1 MWDPDGRISGV
12 RDDPICFCS
21 EWDAWHRRSRLSR
34 RVHMTIPRTASRV
47 GAAILLCLP
56 QMLAGQAAPLRR
68 PIPYPVVPSLE
79 FQLAVENGTRTE
91 TGEPGPA
98 YWQQW
103 TDYELSATLDP
114 DEKRVTGSARI
125 THFNR
130 FSRPLPVVALHLH
143 QNVHAEGALRNTPVE
158 VTGGMTLNLVVADG
172 ITLEEGSTQA
182 GPAYEVDG
190 TLLVIRPPRSVPAG
204 GSMVFEFEWS
214 FIVPQDGLG
223 RMGWD
228 DDNVLFVGYWFP
240 KMAVLDDVIGWH
252 VDPYLGNAEFYDGFG
267 SYDFSIDAPAGW
279 IVMASGE
286 LLNREEV
293 LLPHIQER
301 LAAAEASDAVI
312 QVVGQDDLSS
322 GQVTQPGVD
331 GRVTWRFQA
340 DTVRDVA
347 FSATR
352 DSRWDAVRTPVGDRD
367 GDGRPEYARV
377 DAFYRSDAERWT
389 EMARYAQHSI
399 DFLSR
404 YTGLSY
410 PWPHMSAVEGVI
422 RGGMEFPMMTL
433 IEDYNR
439 ASDAALYNVA
449 AHELAH
455 MWVPMIVGVDER
467 RHAWMDEG
475 TSNFNEN
482 QARAEFFPGENH
494 ESADQG
500 QYVQITQLGIEGEL
514 MRRTDYHYD
523 DFARGVA
530 SCSKP
535 ATILVALR
543 ALLGEETFMRGYRKY
558 LADWAY
564 KHPKPMDFFNAMAT
578 AAGQDL
584 GWFWR
589 TWYYETWTLDQAIAD
604 VSTFDEET
612 RIVIDD
618 LGLAPMPV
626 RLTVTLENG
635 EERQE
640 SIGVDVWLDGER
652 TTAITVRFPSP
663 VVRVEIDPD
672 GNFPDTDRTNNVW
685 TRD

>member
-1 MWDPDGRISGV
+1 
-12 RDDPICFCS
+12 
-21 EWDAWHRRSRLSR
+21 
-34 RVHMTIPRTASRV
+34 MTTLRTASRV
-47 GAAILLCLP
+47 GAAILLCMP
-56 QMLAGQAAPLRR
+56 QVLAAQASAVRR
-68 PIPYPVVPSLE
+68 PIPYPVVPSPQ
-79 FQLAVENGTRTE
+79 FQRAIENGTRTE

-103 TDYELSATLDP
+103 TEYELSATLHP

-125 THFNR
+125 THHNR
-130 FSRPLPVVALHLH
+130 APQPLPVVALHLH
-143 QNVHAEGALRNTPVE
+143 QNVHVAGALRNWPAE
-158 VTGGMTLNLVVADG
+158 ITGGMILDLVVADG
-172 ITLEEGSTQA
+172 TTLEEGSLQA

-190 TLLVIRPPRSVPAG
+190 TILMIRPPRPVPAG

-214 FIVPQDGLG
+214 FIVPEDGLG

-228 DDNVLFVGYWFP
+228 DDNVFFVGYWFP
-240 KMAVLDDVIGWH
+240 KMAVLDDVVGWH
-252 VDPYLGNAEFYDGFG
+252 LDPYLGNSEFHDGFG
-267 SYDFSIDAPAGW
+267 SYEVSIDAPAGW

-286 LLNREEV
+286 LVNREEV

-301 LAAAEASDAVI
+301 LAAAEASDSVI
-312 QVVGQDDLSS
+312 EVVGQDDLSS

-340 DTVRDVA
+340 DTLRDVA

-352 DSRWDAVRTPVGDRD
+352 ESRWDAVRSPVGDRD
-367 GDGRPEYARV
+367 GDGRPDYTRI
-377 DAFYRSDAERWT
+377 DALYRADAERWT

-410 PWPHMSAVEGVI
+410 PWPHMSVVEGVI

-439 ASDAALYNVA
+439 GDDADLYNVA

-475 TSNFNEN
+475 TSNFNES
-482 QARAEFFPGENH
+482 QARAEFFPGANH
-494 ESADQG
+494 NAADQG
-500 QYVQITQLGIEGEL
+500 RYLQIAGTGFEGEL

-530 SCSKP
+530 SYSKP

-543 ALLGEETFMRGYRKY
+543 ALMGEETFLRGYRKY

-564 KHPKPMDFFNAMAT
+564 KHPKPMDFFNAMET

-584 GWFWR
+584 DWFWR

-604 VSTFDEET
+604 VSTSGGET

-626 RLTVTLENG
+626 HLTLTLENG
-635 EERQE
+635 EERRE
-640 SIGVDVWLDGER
+640 NIGVDAWLAGER
-652 TTAITVRFPSP
+652 TTALTVRVPSP
-663 VVRVEIDPD
+663 VVRVEIDAE
-672 GNFPDTDRTNNVW
+672 GNFPDTDRANNVW
-685 TRD
+685 TRN

>member
-1 MWDPDGRISGV
+1 
-12 RDDPICFCS
+12 
-21 EWDAWHRRSRLSR
+21 
-34 RVHMTIPRTASRV
+34 MTHLRAANRV
-47 GAAILLCLP
+47 GAAILLCMP
-56 QMLAGQAAPLRR
+56 QMLGAQTAPVGR

-79 FQLAVENGTRTE
+79 FQLAIENGTRTE

-103 TDYELSATLDP
+103 TDYELTATLDP

-130 FSRPLPVVALHLH
+130 FSQPLPVVALHLH
-143 QNVHAEGALRNTPVE
+143 QNVHVEGAIRNEPTE
-158 VTGGMTLNLVVADG
+158 VTGGVTLDHIVADG
-172 ITLEEGSTQA
+172 TRLDEGSLQA
-182 GPAYEVDG
+182 GPGYEVDG
-190 TLLVIRPPRSVPAG
+190 TLLVIRPPTPVAAG
-204 GSMVFEFEWS
+204 GSMVFGIEWS
-214 FIVPQDGLG
+214 LIVPESGFG
-223 RMGWD
+223 RMGWN
-228 DDNVLFVGYWFP
+228 DDNLFMVAYWFP

-252 VDPYLGNAEFYDGFG
+252 LDPYLGSAEFYDGFG
-267 SYDFSIDAPAGW
+267 SYDLSIDAPAGW
-279 IVMASGE
+279 VVMASGE
-286 LLNREEV
+286 LVNREEV
-293 LLPHIQER
+293 LLPHILER
-301 LAAAEASDAVI
+301 LAVAEASDSVI
-312 QVVGQDDLSS
+312 QVVGQDDISS

-340 DTVRDVA
+340 DTLRDVA
-347 FSATR
+347 FSVTR

-367 GDGRPEYARV
+367 GDGRPDYARI

-410 PWPHMSAVEGVI
+410 AWPHMSAVEGSGI
-422 RGGMEFPMMTL
+422 IGGGMEFPMMTL
-433 IEDYNR
+433 IGDYNR
-439 ASDAALYNVA
+439 AGDVALYNVA

-455 MWVPMIVGVDER
+455 MWVPMTVGVDER

-475 TSNFNEN
+475 TTSFNEN
-482 QARAEFFPGENH
+482 QARTEFFPGENH
-494 ESADQG
+494 DSAEQN
-500 QYVQITQLGIEGEL
+500 QYIQITQLGVEGEL
-514 MRRTDYHYD
+514 MRRTDYHYE

-530 SCSKP
+530 SYSKP
-535 ATILVALR
+535 ASILVALR
-543 ALLGEETFMRGYRKY
+543 ALLGEETFMRGYQKY

-578 AAGQDL
+578 AAGRDL
-584 GWFWR
+584 NWFWR
-589 TWYYETWTLDQAIAD
+589 TWYYETWSLDQAIAD
-604 VSTFDEET
+604 VSTAGGET

-626 RLTVTLENG
+626 HLTLTLENG

-640 SIGVDVWLDGER
+640 TIGVEDWLAGER
-652 TTAITVRFPSP
+652 TTSITVRVPSP
-663 VVRVEIDPD
+663 VVRVEIDPGED
-672 GNFPDTDRTNNVW
+672 FPDTDRTNNVW

>member
-1 MWDPDGRISGV
+1 MRP
-12 RDDPICFCS
+12 P
-21 EWDAWHRRSRLSR
+21 
-34 RVHMTIPRTASRV
+34 TASRV
-47 GAAILLCLP
+47 SAVILLSLP
-56 QMLAGQAAPLRR
+56 QMLVAQATPVRR
-68 PIPYPVVPSLE
+68 PIPYPVVPPLE
-79 FQLAVENGTRTE
+79 FQLAIENGTRTE

-114 DEKRVTGSARI
+114 DDKRVTGSARI

-143 QNVHAEGALRNTPVE
+143 QNVHAEGALRNTPAQ
-158 VTGGMTLNLVVADG
+158 VTGGITLDLVVADG
-172 ITLEEGSTQA
+172 VTLREGSTQA
-182 GPAYEVDG
+182 RPAYQVNG
-190 TLLVIRPPRSVPAG
+190 TLLVIRPPRPVPTG

-240 KMAVLDDVIGWH
+240 KMAVLDDVVGWQI
-252 VDPYLGNAEFYDGFG
+252 DPYLGNAEFYDGFG
-267 SYDFSIDAPAGW
+267 SYNVSIDAPAGW
-279 IVMASGE
+279 IIMASGE

-301 LAAAEASDAVI
+301 LAAAEASDSVI

-340 DTVRDVA
+340 DTLRDAA

-367 GDGRPEYARV
+367 GDGRPDYARV

-482 QARAEFFPGENH
+482 QAHAEFFPGENH
-494 ESADQG
+494 SSADLD

-530 SCSKP
+530 SYSKP

-564 KHPKPMDFFNAMAT
+564 KNPKPMDFFNAMAI

-584 GWFWR
+584 DWFWR

-640 SIGVDVWLDGER
+640 SIGVNVWLDGER

>member
-1 MWDPDGRISGV
+1 M
-12 RDDPICFCS
+12 
-21 EWDAWHRRSRLSR
+21 
-34 RVHMTIPRTASRV
+34 
-47 GAAILLCLP
+47 
-56 QMLAGQAAPLRR
+56 
-68 PIPYPVVPSLE
+68 E
-79 FQLAVENGTRTE
+79 FQRAIENGTRTE

-130 FSRPLPVVALHLH
+130 FSQPLPVVVLHLH
-143 QNVHAEGALRNTPVE
+143 QNVHAEGALRNTPAE
-158 VTGGMTLNLVVADG
+158 VTGGMSLNLVVADG
-172 ITLEEGSTQA
+172 MTLEEGSTQA
-182 GPAYEVDG
+182 GAAYEVDG
-190 TLLVIRPPRSVPAG
+190 TLLVIRPPRPVPAG

-214 FIVPQDGLG
+214 FIVPEDGLG

-228 DDNVLFVGYWFP
+228 DDNVIFVGYWFP

-267 SYDFSIDAPAGW
+267 SYDLSIDAPAGW

-286 LLNREEV
+286 LLNRAEV

-301 LAAAEASDAVI
+301 LAAAEASDSVI
-312 QVVGQDDLSS
+312 QVIGQDDLSS
-322 GQVTQPGVD
+322 GQVTQPGVN

-367 GDGRPEYARV
+367 GDGRLDYARV

-439 ASDAALYNVA
+439 ASDAALYNVT

-475 TSNFNEN
+475 TSSFNEN

-494 ESADQG
+494 DAADQG
-500 QYVQITQLGIEGEL
+500 QYIQVTQLGIEGEL

-530 SCSKP
+530 SYSKP

-543 ALLGEETFMRGYRKY
+543 ALLGEETFMRGYQKY

-564 KHPKPMDFFNAMAT
+564 KHPKPMDFFNTMGT

-584 GWFWR
+584 DWFWR
-589 TWYYETWTLDQAIAD
+589 TWYYETWSLDQAIAD
-604 VSTFDEET
+604 VSTFDGET

-626 RLTVTLENG
+626 RLTLTVENG

-640 SIGVDVWLDGER
+640 NIGVEVWLAGER
-652 TTAITVRFPSP
+652 STSITVRVPSP
-663 VVRVEIDPD
+663 VVRVKIDPE

>member
-1 MWDPDGRISGV
+1 
-12 RDDPICFCS
+12 
-21 EWDAWHRRSRLSR
+21 
-34 RVHMTIPRTASRV
+34 MTDRPTVGRV
-47 GAAILLCLP
+47 GAAILLCMPHVLG
-56 QMLAGQAAPLRR
+56 AQAAPVGR
-68 PIPYPVVPSLE
+68 PIPYPLVPSPE
-79 FQLAVENGTRTE
+79 FQFAIENGTRTE

-125 THFNR
+125 THHNR
-130 FSRPLPVVALHLH
+130 APQPLPRVALHLH
-143 QNVHAEGALRNTPVE
+143 QNLHTEGARRNTPAE
-158 VTGGMTLNLVVADG
+158 VTGGMTLDLVVADG
-172 ITLEEGSTQA
+172 MTLEEGSTQN

-190 TLLVIRPPRSVPAG
+190 TLLVIRPPRPVPAG

-240 KMAVLDDVIGWH
+240 KMAVLDDVVGWH
-252 VDPYLGNAEFYDGFG
+252 LDPYMGNSEFYDGFG
-267 SYDFSIDAPAGW
+267 SYEVSIDAPAGW
-279 IVMASGE
+279 LVMASGE
-286 LLNREEV
+286 FVNREDV

-301 LAAAEASDAVI
+301 LAAAEASDVVV
-312 QVVGQDDLSS
+312 QVVGQDDFSS
-322 GQVTQPGVD
+322 GQVTRPGVD

-347 FSATR
+347 FSATLE
-352 DSRWDAVRTPVGDRD
+352 SRWDAVRSPVGDQD
-367 GDGRPEYARV
+367 ADGRPDYTRI
-377 DAFYRSDAERWT
+377 DAFYRSDAELWT
-389 EMARYAQHSI
+389 EMARYSQHAI

-439 ASDAALYNVA
+439 GGDTALYNVA

-475 TSNFNEN
+475 TSNFNES
-482 QARAEFFPGENH
+482 QARAEFFPGPNH
-494 ESADQG
+494 DAADQG
-500 QYVQITQLGIEGEL
+500 QYLQIAGTGFEGEL

-523 DFARGVA
+523 GFARGIA
-530 SCSKP
+530 SYSKP
-535 ATILVALR
+535 ATLLVALR
-543 ALLGEETFMRGYRKY
+543 ALMGEETFLSGYRKY

-564 KHPKPMDFFNAMAT
+564 KHPKPMDFFNAMGT
-578 AAGQDL
+578 AAGEDL

-589 TWYYETWTLDQAIAD
+589 TWDYETWTLDQAIAD
-604 VSTFDEET
+604 VSTFDGET
-612 RIVIDD
+612 RITIDD

-626 RLTVTLENG
+626 LLTVTLENG
-635 EERQE
+635 EERRE
-640 SIGVDVWLDGER
+640 RIGVDAWLAGER
-652 TTAITVRFPSP
+652 TTAVTVRFPSP
-663 VVRVEIDPD
+663 VVRVGIDPEE
-672 GNFPDTDRTNNVW
+672 GFPDTDRTNNVW

>member
-1 MWDPDGRISGV
+1 MWDPDGR
-12 RDDPICFCS
+12 
-21 EWDAWHRRSRLSR
+21 
-34 RVHMTIPRTASRV
+34 MTILRSASRV

-56 QMLAGQAAPLRR
+56 QMLLAQAAPVRR
-68 PIPYPVVPSLE
+68 PIPYPVVPSME
-79 FQLAVENGTRTE
+79 FQRAIKNGTRTE

-103 TDYELSATLDP
+103 TDYELSATLHP
-114 DEKRVTGSARI
+114 DEKRVMGSARI

-143 QNVHAEGALRNTPVE
+143 QNVHAVGALRNTPVE
-158 VTGGMTLNLVVADG
+158 VTGGMTLDLVVADG
-172 ITLEEGSTQA
+172 MTLEEGSTQA

-190 TLLVIRPPRSVPAG
+190 TLLVVRPPRPVPAG

-214 FIVPQDGLG
+214 FVVPEDGLG

-228 DDNVLFVGYWFP
+228 DDNVFFVGYWFP

-252 VDPYLGNAEFYDGFG
+252 VDPYLGNSEFYDGFG
-267 SYDFSIDAPAGW
+267 SYDLSIDAPAGW

-301 LAAAEASDAVI
+301 LAAAEASDSVI
-312 QVVGQDDLSS
+312 QVVGQDDLGS

-340 DTVRDVA
+340 DTLRDAA

-367 GDGRPEYARV
+367 GDGRLDYARV

-389 EMARYAQHSI
+389 EMARYSQHSI

-439 ASDAALYNVA
+439 ADDAALYNVA

-467 RHAWMDEG
+467 RHGWMDEG

-494 ESADQG
+494 DAADQG

-530 SCSKP
+530 SYSKP

-543 ALLGEETFMRGYRKY
+543 ALLGEETFMRGYQKY

-564 KHPKPMDFFNAMAT
+564 KHPKPMDFFNTMAT

-584 GWFWR
+584 DWFWR

-604 VSTFDEET
+604 VSTFDGET

-626 RLTVTLENG
+626 RLTLTLENG
-635 EERQE
+635 EELQE
-640 SIGVDVWLDGER
+640 DIGVQVWLAGER
-652 TTAITVRFPSP
+652 STSLTFSVPSP

>member
-1 MWDPDGRISGV
+1 
-12 RDDPICFCS
+12 
-21 EWDAWHRRSRLSR
+21 
-34 RVHMTIPRTASRV
+34 
-47 GAAILLCLP
+47 
-56 QMLAGQAAPLRR
+56 
-68 PIPYPVVPSLE
+68 
-79 FQLAVENGTRTE
+79 
-91 TGEPGPA
+91 
-98 YWQQW
+98 
-103 TDYELSATLDP
+103 
-114 DEKRVTGSARI
+114 
-125 THFNR
+125 
-130 FSRPLPVVALHLH
+130 
-143 QNVHAEGALRNTPVE
+143 
-158 VTGGMTLNLVVADG
+158 
-172 ITLEEGSTQA
+172 
-182 GPAYEVDG
+182 
-190 TLLVIRPPRSVPAG
+190 
-204 GSMVFEFEWS
+204 
-214 FIVPQDGLG
+214 
-223 RMGWD
+223 
-228 DDNVLFVGYWFP
+228 
-240 KMAVLDDVIGWH
+240 MAVLDDVIGWH

-433 IEDYNR
+433 IDDYNR

-500 QYVQITQLGIEGEL
+500 QYIQITQLGIEGEL

-530 SCSKP
+530 SYSKP

-584 GWFWR
+584 DWFWR

-652 TTAITVRFPSP
+652 TTAITVWFPSP